1 MVGHSDWGKWT
12 FLRKTNCAMV
22 AKRENWRFLVARR
35 SLVDK
40 SEGNHD
46 DRLRCILWGRSG
58 GNIGKHQ
65 FIYLDN
71 SLFCIKLTGKKREN
85 YTKLQTMLNSYLGS
99 GFLEQ
104 KDNRRKMCISFW
116 QEDICIVEEK
126 GEENLFSA
134 EEIKNREWNGGMGGL
149 CGEGKS
155 LVTSTDNCPTS
166 NQVNIEQFNL
176 FNDRK

>member
-1 MVGHSDWGKWT
+1 MFLSFCHCVLSCRKRIVAPKKPSMRYGRSQWLRIRQGKWT

-104 KDNRRKMCISFW
+104 KDNRRKMWISFW

-126 GEENLFSA
+126 GEENLF
-134 EEIKNREWNGGMGGL
+134 L
-149 CGEGKS
+149 
-155 LVTSTDNCPTS
+155 L
-166 NQVNIEQFNL
+166 
-176 FNDRK
+176 RK

>member
-1 MVGHSDWGKWT
+1 MFLSFCHCVLSCRKRIVAPKKPSMRYGWSQWLRICQGKWT

-71 SLFCIKLTGKKREN
+71 SLFSIKLTGKKRET
-85 YTKLQTMLNSYLGS
+85 TKLQTMQNSYLGS
-99 GFLEQ
+99 GFL
-104 KDNRRKMCISFW
+104 DRKITG

-126 GEENLFSA
+126 KGKENIFL
-134 EEIKNREWNGGMGGL
+134 L
-149 CGEGKS
+149 
-155 LVTSTDNCPTS
+155 
-166 NQVNIEQFNL
+166 
-176 FNDRK
+176 RK

>member
-1 MVGHSDWGKWT
+1 MSFSIFWFLCFCLSVIVSCPAEKELWLLKNLRWGMVGHSDWGKWT

-71 SLFCIKLTGKKREN
+71 SLFSIKLTGKRGK
-85 YTKLQTMLNSYLGS
+85 TIKLQTMQNTFLGS

-104 KDNRRKMCISFW
+104 KDNRRKRWISFW
-116 QEDICIVEEK
+116 QEDICNVEEKK
-126 GEENLFSA
+126 GEENIFL
-134 EEIKNREWNGGMGGL
+134 L
-149 CGEGKS
+149 
-155 LVTSTDNCPTS
+155 
-166 NQVNIEQFNL
+166 
-176 FNDRK
+176 RK